1 MMWGHRPRG
10 RRDAIAPPRRRTRGC
25 RLFVAAA
32 GYGKTTALESAY
44 AAGPVAYY
52 TAEDVVA
59 WLAGEPTDAINV
71 DKSGTETAHVVVDG
85 VNDLTAASL
94 RLLAR
99 HLARLPDEV
108 LVSLG
113 SRRPLPPATLNG
125 LPGRVME
132 RDAADLALSPDVVA
146 RVLRDEHGI
155 VDADAA
161 YLVHDLTAGWPALVQ
176 FAGDAIVRGGTDRRA
191 LLDAL
196 TEPGTPAAMWM
207 RERALADL
215 PARPAALLDLAV
227 DLDPV
232 TVALCQEVAAVPTTP
247 DGLSEACR
255 WLVRTGFLVVHPRY
269 PRGRPDEAYRVVPV
283 LGDMLARDRSV
294 ARSRT
299 RSDRL
304 PAAATWYAVNGH
316 PLAAMRALR
325 LSGDPRRWLDFI
337 ETRSDEILAA
347 GGATEV
353 AKAIETIPVADRA
366 PRIQLIFG
374 DALRMAGNTSGA
386 LRAFEPLLA
395 EAERIGRWPPALVWR
410 AAMVHYMRSD
420 YRAALELCDRPTSAH
435 DSDSDA
441 ETAFFAACRASVL
454 ARLGASA
461 DAAAWAT
468 RALELA
474 QAASDDRALAA
485 AHIAVAFTSVGA
497 RRDEHLAE
505 AQAAAERADD
515 VVQLARVL
523 TNQVVG
529 LLRQARYGPAL
540 DAATRTV
547 RVAELGSPPGM
558 VAVALSNAGEALLR
572 LGRYDEAA
580 LHFERTVVI
589 SRRAG
594 LNRVAMGLTGLGEI
608 DRLLGRREQG
618 RAVLEEAVDLARA
631 MADGQVLVPALARLT
646 RLLLEGPN
654 ADMAAAREAA
664 DEAERVADPLLA
676 PQAHVARGWV
686 ALAEGDLAAAQQRAA
701 YAVDASRA
709 SRRADSLA
717 ESLELAAAVNPDSAA
732 ARAALE
738 EAESIWRRAG
748 ALPAADQMLVLQ
760 GRLPGSDGARRSA
773 ARAATERL
781 RSLGVRVVG
790 GSTLLLADSS
800 AAPVRIQVLGKFQVL
815 VAGKPVPLTAWR
827 SRQARSLLKI
837 LVARRGSPV
846 ARPELSGL
854 LWPDDDAERTGH
866 RLSVLLSIVRTALD
880 PARLWPTDHHI
891 RADVAGISLDI
902 EHVGIDVEDLM
913 RDAQHASELARSG
926 QTERAREIL
935 AEVDTA
941 YTGDAYSD
949 EPYEDW
955 AQGLREEARA
965 VWLRALR
972 SLADLSRRAGDFDQA
987 VTSLVRLLAADAY
1000 DEPAHRSLVAVLV
1013 LAGRHGEAR
1022 RAFDRWTQA
1031 MRSIDA
1037 PVPDP
1042 GVLRPAAVG
1051 GPR

>member
-1 MMWGHRPRG
+1 M
-10 RRDAIAPPRRRTRGC
+10 AAPLRRTRGC

-44 AAGPVAYY
+44 ADGPVAYY

-59 WLAGEPTDAINV
+59 WLAETPSGPLNV
-71 DKSGTETAHVVVDG
+71 DKGGAETGHVVVDG
-85 VNDLTAASL
+85 VNDVPAASL
-94 RLLAR
+94 RQLGK
-99 HLARLPDEV
+99 HLTRLPDEV
-108 LVSLG
+108 QISLG
-113 SRRPLPPATLNG
+113 SQRPLPPVALG
-125 LPGRVME
+125 ALPGPVVE
-132 RDAADLALSPDVVA
+132 RGAADLALSPDVVA
-146 RVLRDEHGI
+146 RVLRDEHGV
-155 VDADAA
+155 VDADVA

-176 FAGDAIVRGGTDRRA
+176 FAGDAVVRAGADRRVM
-191 LLDAL
+191 LDAL
-196 TEPGTPAAMWM
+196 TEPGTVAARWM
-207 RERALADL
+207 RERALAAL
-215 PARPAALLDLAV
+215 PSPAASLLDLAV

-232 TVALCQEVAAVPTTP
+232 TIPLCQEIGGALAAP
-247 DGLSEACR
+247 DRLLDAYR
-255 WLVRTGFLVVHPRY
+255 WLVRTGFLVAHPRY
-269 PRGRPDEAYRVVPV
+269 PGRRPDEAYRVVPV
-283 LGDMLARDRSV
+283 LGDMIARHRGAAGRST
-294 ARSRT
+294 ARS
-299 RSDRL
+299 SGSRL
-304 PAAATWYAVNGH
+304 PAAATWYAANGH

-325 LSGDPRRWLDFI
+325 RSGDTRRWLDFI
-337 ETRSDEILAA
+337 ETHSDEILAA
-347 GGATEV
+347 GGAGEV
-353 AKAIETIPVADRA
+353 ATAIESGPVGDRS
-366 PRIQLIFG
+366 PRIQLILG
-374 DALRMAGNTSGA
+374 DALRMAGNASGA
-386 LRAFEPLLA
+386 LRAFEPLL
-395 EAERIGRWPPALVWR
+395 ERAERVGHWPPSLVWR

-420 YRAALELCDRPTSAH
+420 YRAALELCDRPAALDETGN
-435 DSDSDA
+435 DDA
-441 ETAFFAACRASVL
+441 ELAFLAACRTSVL

-461 DAAAWAT
+461 DAATSGA
-468 RALELA
+468 RALEWA
-474 QAASDDRALAA
+474 KDAHNDRALAA

-497 RRDEHLAE
+497 RRDAHLAE

-580 LHFERTVVI
+580 LHFERTVLI

-631 MADGQVLVPALARLT
+631 MADNQVLVPALARLT
-646 RLLLEGPN
+646 RLLLESPN
-654 ADMAAAREAA
+654 PDMVAARDAA
-664 DEAERVADPLLA
+664 DEAERVADALLA

-686 ALAEGDLAAAQQRAA
+686 ALAEGDLATAQQRAA
-701 YAVDASRA
+701 GAVQAARA

-717 ESLELAAAVNPDSAA
+717 ESLELAAAVNPDTGA

-773 ARAATERL
+773 ARTATERL

-790 GSTLLLADSS
+790 GSALAPADSPV
-800 AAPVRIQVLGKFQVL
+800 APVRIQVLGKFDVF
-815 VAGKPVPLTAWR
+815 VAGRPVPLTAWR

-837 LVARRGSPV
+837 LVARRGSPI
-846 ARPELSGL
+846 ARPELSEL
-854 LWPDDDAERTGH
+854 LWPDDDVERTGH
-866 RLSVLLSIVRTALD
+866 RLSVLLSIVRTVLD
-880 PARLWPTDHHI
+880 PSRLWPADHHV

-902 EHVGIDVEDLM
+902 DHVGVDVEDLM
-913 RDAQHASELARSG
+913 RDATHAAELTRSA

-935 AEVDTA
+935 AEVDAA
-941 YTGDAYSD
+941 YRGDAYSD

-955 AQGLREEARA
+955 ARGLREEARA

-972 SLADLSRRAGDFDQA
+972 SLADLSRRAGEFDQA
-987 VTSLVRLLAADAY
+987 VASLVRLLAADPY

-1013 LAGRHGEAR
+1013 RGGRHGEAR
-1022 RAFDRWTQA
+1022 RAFDRWTEA

-1037 PVPDP
+1037 PAPHPD
-1042 GVLRPAAVG
+1042 VLRPSAVA